1 MLWPLIW
8 TTLALVLITII
19 MACLMFKRQRRIDDD
34 ANKSVL
40 QTRLGRKKRS
50 TIVSANDSDKSD
62 GESSDEISSEQ

>member
-8 TTLALVLITII
+8 TTLALVLISTI